1 MARNVPPHNVCFFQ
15 VLCVR
20 GFRFQTRGLVHVKG
34 KGEMETYLVVGKE
47 TGSPAGVQRQPSS
60 RSSLAAVVYGM
71 VRARRKHT
79 IKGDQLVQL
88 RLFHDQY
95 LNP

>member
-1 MARNVPPHNVCFFQ
+1 
-15 VLCVR
+15 VR

-95 LNP
+95 LNLYTNTETIFYIKRA